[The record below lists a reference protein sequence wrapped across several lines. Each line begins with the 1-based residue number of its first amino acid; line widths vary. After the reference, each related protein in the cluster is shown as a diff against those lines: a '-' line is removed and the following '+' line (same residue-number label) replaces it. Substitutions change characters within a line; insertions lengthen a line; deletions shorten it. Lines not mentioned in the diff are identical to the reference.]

1 MTLKPL
7 FFRLCM
13 LASLF
18 FATSTLQARPQDNQD
33 TDEENHAFDSFSVF
47 REGSGRNQLTG
58 GLGVSVFDN
67 QVFYNIY
74 LAPELVFGKVG
85 VGFDLNL
92 RIGENGQLRKE
103 DWNDGAASFLRLI
116 RYVRYGTKHD
126 SLYARI
132 GQLDAARLGHGS
144 IMYLYRNNASY
155 DTRKVG
161 LEFDLDFADFGF
173 ESMVS
178 DLTTF
183 DIVGVRSFVR
193 PLRNTKWPIIGNLE
207 VGATYAGD
215 FRDNTNLIATAQSL
229 YPKVVDGQ
237 QIFNPALGRA
247 KGSLNIWGLDLG
259 VPIIRTS
266 LLDVDA
272 YTDFVK
278 IVGYGSGGLFG
289 VSGTLKNLS
298 QFLTLSAR
306 LEHRIVGD
314 QFQFSYFDPLY
325 EQDRYSTALR
335 TSVGDT
341 AYVRTRANELA
352 KYSSPGPGIYADLG
366 ASVLNIVHLFGSYQR
381 LYKTE
386 RGGQLHLG
394 ARFENVASSVLLR
407 ADYYKRD
414 IGAESDVFKLDDRS
428 LSVIE
433 FGYYPQPYLLLSI
446 VYQWTYLPVRKG
458 GDVIGYDPIRR
469 VEPRVS
475 IHFEL

>member
-1 MTLKPL
+1 M
-7 FFRLCM
+7 
-13 LASLF
+13 
-18 FATSTLQARPQDNQD
+18 
-33 TDEENHAFDSFSVF
+33 
-47 REGSGRNQLTG
+47 LTG
-58 GLGVSVFDN
+58 GLGISVFDD
-67 QVFYNIY
+67 QVYYNIY
-74 LAPELVFGKVG
+74 FAPELVFGKVG
-85 VGFDLNL
+85 VGIDLNL
-92 RIGENGQLRKE
+92 RIGEDGELRKE
-103 DWNDGAASFLRLI
+103 DWDDGASSYLRLI
-116 RYVRYGTKHD
+116 RYVRYGNKHD

-132 GQLDAARLGHGS
+132 GQIDAARLGHGS

-155 DTRKVG
+155 DTRKIG

-183 DIVGVRSFVR
+183 DIVGIRSYVR
-193 PLRNTKWPIIGNLE
+193 PLRSTQWPIIGDLE
-207 VGATYAGD
+207 LGVTYAGD
-215 FRDNTNLIATAQSL
+215 FRDNTNLVATPGSL
-229 YPKVVDGQ
+229 YPQVVDGQ
-237 QIFNPALGRA
+237 QIFNSSLGRA
-247 KGSLNIWGLDLG
+247 RGSLNIWGIDLG
-259 VPIIRTS
+259 VPLVRLPI
-266 LLDVDA
+266 LDVDA

-278 IVGYGSGGLFG
+278 IAGYGSGGLFG
-289 VSGTLKNLS
+289 VSATLKNLE

-306 LEHRIVGD
+306 LEHRILGD

-325 EQDRYSTALR
+325 EQDRFSEELVKND
-335 TSVGDT
+335 TS
-341 AYVRTRANELA
+341 YVRTRANEIA
-352 KYSSPGPGIYADLG
+352 NYTSPGPGIYADLG
-366 ASVLNIVHLFGSYQR
+366 ASILNTVHLFGSYQR
-381 LYKTE
+381 IYRTE

-394 ARFENVASSVLLR
+394 ARFENTGASVLLR

-458 GDVIGYDPIRR
+458 DDVVGYEPIRR